1 MGSGWKKNPQAQD
14 GGCLFWG
21 CWFVPEPV
29 WVQYDLISFPTLSV
43 FEWPCI
49 YVCVCVCTTVQPVSV
64 CEHETDLAAVMING
78 RNFQYWFHSDQSTR
92 AQKRQSYLLLFS
104 TRFRKGKKTE
114 KSSQFLGLFLIVL
127 HTYIFTAPLTLG
139 NKPVVNSHKHATATF
154 YMPDWLI
161 RSFSIWHSHISPHSN

>member
-104 TRFRKGKKTE
+104 TRFRKEKKLRRALNFWAFFWLYYTLT
-114 KSSQFLGLFLIVL
+114 FLL
-127 HTYIFTAPLTLG
+127 HLWLWEINRSL
-139 NKPVVNSHKHATATF
+139 TATNMRQLLF
-154 YMPDWLI
+154 ICQID
-161 RSFSIWHSHISPHSN
+161 

>member
-1 MGSGWKKNPQAQD
+1 MEVVCFEAVDSFLSLSECNMISYHFQHFLCLSG
-14 GGCLFWG
+14 
-21 CWFVPEPV
+21 PV
-29 WVQYDLISFPTLSV
+29 YM
-43 FEWPCI
+43 
-49 YVCVCVCTTVQPVSV
+49 CVCVCTTVQPVSV

-139 NKPVVNSHKHATATF
+139 NKPVVNSH
-154 YMPDWLI
+154 
-161 RSFSIWHSHISPHSN
+161 